1 MTRAPQI
8 ETERLVLRRWRED
21 DAEPYVAMM
30 LDTDV
35 SRWLGGPFDEAEALA
50 RIARNEAA
58 LEAHG
63 FGRMAMERRSDGA
76 FLGYCG
82 LMPIAE
88 TLPFDGGFEVGWS
101 LAQGGWGQ
109 GYASEAARA
118 VFADGFSRLGLPQI
132 LAFTG
137 VLNHR
142 SQAVARRLGMSRDPD
157 QDFDHPGLADD
168 HPLKRHIVF
177 VARSPQ

>member
-1 MTRAPQI
+1 MTEGLRI
-8 ETERLVLRRWRED
+8 EAERLILRRWR
-21 DAEPYVAMM
+21 DADRAPYVAMM
-30 LDTDV
+30 LDPDV
-35 SRWLGGPFDEAEALA
+35 SQWLGGPFDEAEALA

-58 LEAHG
+58 LEAQG
-63 FGRMAMERRSDGA
+63 YGRMAMERRSDGA

-88 TLPFDGGFEVGWS
+88 ALPFDGGFEVGWS
-101 LAQGGWGQ
+101 LSQAGWGQ

-118 VFADGFSRLGLPQI
+118 VFDDGFRRLGLPQI

-137 VLNHR
+137 TLNHR
-142 SQAVARRLGMSRDPD
+142 SQAVAQRLGMRRAPE
-157 QDFDHPGLADD
+157 QDFDHPGLAAD

-177 VARSPQ
+177 VAGRLQ